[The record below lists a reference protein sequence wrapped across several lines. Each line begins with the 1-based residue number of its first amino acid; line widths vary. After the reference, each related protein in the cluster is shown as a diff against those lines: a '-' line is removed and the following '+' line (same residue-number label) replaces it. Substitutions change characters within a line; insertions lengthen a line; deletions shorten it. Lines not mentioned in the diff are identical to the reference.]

1 MTQTAGQTRCVHR
14 RIFAPLW
21 VYFFGLFA
29 LAFLQRFTFPP
40 DEHTVAANV
49 AFFVG
54 GAIVVFVVI
63 TITQRVSDRR

>member
-1 MTQTAGQTRCVHR
+1 MR
-14 RIFAPLW
+14 RRTLAPAW

-40 DEHTVAANV
+40 DEHSVAANV
-49 AFFVG
+49 AFFLI

-63 TITQRVSDRR
+63 TVAQRLTNR